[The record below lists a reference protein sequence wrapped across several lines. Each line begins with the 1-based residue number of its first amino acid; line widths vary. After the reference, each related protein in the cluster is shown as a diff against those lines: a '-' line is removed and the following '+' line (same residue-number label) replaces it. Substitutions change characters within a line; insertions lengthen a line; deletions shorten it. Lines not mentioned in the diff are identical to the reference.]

1 VSVDAAGAN
10 DYNGHMTTAGIAD
23 LKARLSG
30 YLDQVKGGN
39 EVLVTDRGVPVARLV
54 PVEPKDKRSGRDEEL
69 IRADLLI
76 PGRGRLP
83 VSMRRPPKGDPKTGA
98 EVLAALLAERGE
110 GR

>member
-1 VSVDAAGAN
+1 MDIDIAGSN

-23 LKARLSG
+23 LKARLSS
-30 YLDQVKGGN
+30 YLHQVKGGN

-54 PVEPKDKRSGRDEEL
+54 PVEPKDKRSSRDGEL
-69 IRADLLI
+69 IRAGLLI
-76 PGRGRLP
+76 PGRGYLP
-83 VSMRRPPKGDPKTGA
+83 SSMRRPPRGDPRIGS